1 MLVSTVLESKTTIG
15 IFKKMQQGRCTYL
28 YSRSVFTST
37 RCVKFDFPSFLQC
50 YHCYNNRKN
59 GPSEKETSCWTDN
72 SVQILHS
79 FGRVKNG
86 WGKYEAHSFLFLRK
100 TGSLGPKVLIQ
111 QQKIYLPQLL
121 ASSDPCS
128 SETKFDHPL
137 LGRKKPFLISSAV
150 QLLPCHC
157 LPQMLWQSKPTT
169 SWHSPSEPL

>member
-1 MLVSTVLESKTTIG
+1 
-15 IFKKMQQGRCTYL
+15 MQQGRCTYL

-121 ASSDPCS
+121 HLILAAQKLSSTTLPLGGRSRSSSLLLCS
-128 SETKFDHPL
+128 SFPVLAFPRCYGKASPPL
-137 LGRKKPFLISSAV
+137 LGIARLNLCNNKM
-150 QLLPCHC
+150 H
-157 LPQMLWQSKPTT
+157 T
-169 SWHSPSEPL
+169 HY